1 MPFVSVP
8 ERRKRLTTE
17 GMAVLL
23 LHLFYVGG
31 LANNVYLF
39 FRLYKSRSPPDYSY
53 NSIALVQLLLNACN
67 IITHAMLEL
76 SKQHIW
82 RTLSASSSFLAVY
95 FLATLIVCIAA
106 GRPLR
111 QRMNSKLNTAIL
123 LLFFSGL
130 FVMFG
135 RKFDLC
141 ASDNCFSLNL
151 ANTEDNA
158 AIFFNA
164 IAHFHLPTVIIFSAS
179 WYHGQRKYFTQT
191 AEKPSPNFLISLV
204 RLDSSGAVFL
214 FIVYGILVVNG
225 ILYFNE
231 NNDITMPNKLCRIR
245 CLDENLYLL
254 LSIFPVYMG
263 HFIKGKKEKPQQQGI

>member
-1 MPFVSVP
+1 
-8 ERRKRLTTE
+8 
-17 GMAVLL
+17 MAALL

-76 SKQHIW
+76 SKQHVW

-95 FLATLIVCIAA
+95 FLAALIVYIAA

-111 QRMNSKLNTAIL
+111 QRMNSKLNIAIL
-123 LLFFSGL
+123 LLLFSGL
-130 FVMFG
+130 FAMFG

-151 ANTEDNA
+151 ANTEDSV

-164 IAHFHLPTVIIFSAS
+164 FAHCYLPTVIILSAS
-179 WYHGQRKYFTQT
+179 WYHGHRKDFT
-191 AEKPSPNFLISLV
+191 EKPSPNFLISLI
-204 RLDSSGAVFL
+204 RSDSSGAVFL
-214 FIVYGILVVNG
+214 FIVYGILVVDG

-231 NNDITMPNKLCRIR
+231 NNDITMPNKYCRIS

-263 HFIKGKKEKPQQQGI
+263 HFIKEKKEKPQQQQEI